1 MNNFNIL
8 KHRVKIVIAMLFALS
23 ITFLIL
29 YLRPKQNSIPVMPLA
44 LRINLTQMPDKTL
57 QLRSL
62 DLIEGY
68 ASDYQTD
75 MRSNFYQMEL
85 SQGEKSLFKGK
96 TIKSRIMIRENLLA
110 SETQAQIEEKELGE
124 FTLYIPYYQKAEKLI
139 FSDENGREALN
150 INLKEKNLKEPQIG
164 KTCGDGIC
172 TDNENLLMCY
182 RDCRYGFQSR

>member
-23 ITFLIL
+23 VTFLIL
-29 YLRPKQNSIPVMPLA
+29 FLRPKQNSIPVMPLA

-57 QLRSL
+57 QLRTL

-85 SQGEKSLFKGK
+85 REGTKSLFKGK
-96 TIKSRIMIRENLLA
+96 TIKSRITIRENLLA

-124 FTLYIPYYQKAEKLI
+124 FTLYIPYYQEAEKLI
-139 FSDENGREALN
+139 FSDENGQEVLN
-150 INLKEKNLKEPQIG
+150 IDLKEKNLKEPQIR

-182 RDCRYGFQSR
+182 RDCRYVFQRR